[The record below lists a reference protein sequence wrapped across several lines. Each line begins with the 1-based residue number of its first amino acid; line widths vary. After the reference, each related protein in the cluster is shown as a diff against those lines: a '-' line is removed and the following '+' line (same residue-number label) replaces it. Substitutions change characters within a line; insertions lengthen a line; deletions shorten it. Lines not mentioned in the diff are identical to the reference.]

1 MNNGMNSA
9 QIKRTD
15 LFNVSHCNNSE
26 KEVAQCS
33 LPNGIEITANN
44 SQIITKLYRWNTLL
58 NPRVYSQL

>member
-44 SQIITKLYRWNTLL
+44 SQIITKLYI
-58 NPRVYSQL
+58 